1 MFQNRIDNNR
11 LSPIQLEHDPSWRY
25 RYMLKQK
32 FSIALLVSLSLML
45 AWGCSTQ
52 SKIEKQVEPTATQKE
67 AKPEKKAVTQTASEN
82 VTTETVSL
90 KVSGMT

>member
-25 RYMLKQK
+25 RCMLKQK

-67 AKPEKKAVTQTASEN
+67 TEPEKKAVTQTASEN

>member
-1 MFQNRIDNNR
+1 
-11 LSPIQLEHDPSWRY
+11 
-25 RYMLKQK
+25 MLKQK
-32 FSIALLVSLSLML
+32 FSLSLLVSLSLVL

-67 AKPEKKAVTQTASEN
+67 DKPENKAVTQAASEN